1 VPVGTTMRFGVI
13 LACREQP
20 DAITQQNVMMLE
32 VVSAQLASALARQAR
47 S

>member
-1 VPVGTTMRFGVI
+1 VI

-20 DAITQQNVMMLE
+20 NAITQQNVLMLE
-32 VVSAQLASALARQAR
+32 LVCAQLASALVKQAK